1 MVAARARHCQRPDPE
16 VRCGGLALPCGQW
29 IRGSDFQTL
38 LHHLAQQGQGDGALA
53 LQRGGIE
60 RVQHGE
66 QAGQL
71 AAAVA
76 QQELDHLVGEAQAAA
91 RGQGEEDGG
100 ARVVVQS
107 LDFIDQGLTDARAQI
122 FAQRQSERGAR
133 PRQQQRLTVAAA
145 AIERVE
151 ERDLGWG
158 RELVDVVYRQ
168 HGVRGFGQY
177 GSDVGSAKAMGGA
190 AAGLGLG

>member
-1 MVAARARHCQRPDPE
+1 MSASVSMTNYRTDDEPIQRRFE
-16 VRCGGLALPCGQW
+16 G
-29 IRGSDFQTL
+29 
-38 LHHLAQQGQGDGALA
+38 
-53 LQRGGIE
+53 
-60 RVQHGE
+60 RVVFVTG
-66 QAGQL
+66 
-71 AAAVA
+71 
-76 QQELDHLVGEAQAAA
+76 AA

>member
-1 MVAARARHCQRPDPE
+1 MRGYTRRGAPLPEVSKNTRAAWLAFQRKARANW
-16 VRCGGLALPCGQW
+16 GGLAVEARADRIVLSGV
-29 IRGSDFQTL
+29 TV
-38 LHHLAQQGQGDGALA
+38 AGA
-53 LQRGGIE
+53 
-60 RVQHGE
+60 V
-66 QAGQL
+66 
-71 AAAVA
+71 
-76 QQELDHLVGEAQAAA
+76 DTPEAQAAA

-100 ARVVVQS
+100 ARVFVQS